1 MRDRTVNVAEMV
13 DNDTED
19 RFEDKLAEISQE
31 VQQYNRNCSR
41 TSGEALLVSRDP
53 ELAGRA
59 HEVFTEVRPPSGA
72 VTSEETK
79 RTGLQA

>member
-19 RFEDKLAEISQE
+19 RFEDKLAEINQE

-41 TSGEALLVSRDP
+41 TSGKAVACIESRVD
-53 ELAGRA
+53 
-59 HEVFTEVRPPSGA
+59 
-72 VTSEETK
+72 K
-79 RTGLQA
+79 RMTF